1 MDIERELQTWRTKLM
16 AWKDTAVENAILLE
30 LAIKEMVKNRDIPT
44 QLVETV
50 DTISMISSD
59 IEVFIIIQVY

>member
-16 AWKDTAVENAILLE
+16 AWKDTAVENAIVLE
-30 LAIKEMVKNRDIPT
+30 LVIKEMVKDRDIPT

-50 DTISMISSD
+50 DTISMISSE